1 MGSQRE
7 PQIIL
12 KTASEAFPSSYGATE
27 NFTGESNNWHE
38 RRVPLEGN
46 KLGVL
51 VRAGVGW

>member
-27 NFTGESNNWHE
+27 TFTGESNIWT
-38 RRVPLEGN
+38 
-46 KLGVL
+46 
-51 VRAGVGW
+51 